1 MTRRELYHVPAIVCD
16 AEKLSQVAIIQEL
29 GHFGIPVVAL
39 SNSSSAIGFASK
51 YVAQRILCPVASY
64 DPFYIDFLKSSVP
77 RGVLFYSNDACTE
90 NISQN
95 RDGLI
100 SAGFSLLIS
109 DIAVLRR
116 VIEKNQ
122 LYRTA
127 RECGIS
133 VPECSLVGSADEV
146 QQRVA
151 EYGVPVI
158 LKATN
163 LAGGVYRRIDD
174 CKDVSVAFQEMRA
187 LLANPDHCH
196 RSAHLMVQRWISQ
209 PGRKLWNFNACVKS
223 GEILSFVTGERIR
236 SDHYPDGRLGSILLF
251 GKTEPNPRIHELNSR
266 LLRHLQFDGLVETEW
281 SEDPTRKDETF
292 LYDFNPRPSGNIRW
306 SFKSGVSLAVQYYQ
320 LALGLSTE
328 RLQMKTGVAYAKVF
342 YRWSDPIEACVSRR
356 FTFTQ
361 KLSILK
367 DDLLAV
373 LRCRRHAV
381 DILDPRDLGPTW
393 HATAELARLLLG
405 RLRRRISRA
414 LYAVSSFPRLRP
426 VQ

>member
-1 MTRRELYHVPAIVCD
+1 MTHRKPYRVPAIVCD

-39 SNSSSAIGFASK
+39 SDTSSAIGFASK
-51 YVAQRILCPVASY
+51 YAAQRIQCPVASY
-64 DPFYIDFLKSSVP
+64 HPAYIDFLKSSVP

-95 RDGLI
+95 RDDLI
-100 SAGFSLLIS
+100 SAGFFFLVSEIS
-109 DIAVLRR
+109 TLGR
-116 VIEKNQ
+116 VIQKDQ

-133 VPECSLVGSADEV
+133 VPECSLVDSADEV

-174 CKDVSVAFQEMRA
+174 CKDIPAAFQEMCGV
-187 LLANPDHCH
+187 LASPDHSH

-223 GEILSFVTGERIR
+223 GEIQSFVTGERLR

-251 GKTEPNPRIHELNSR
+251 GKTEHNSRIHELNCR
-266 LLRHLQFDGLVETEW
+266 LLRHLRFDGLVETEW
-281 SEDPTRKDETF
+281 SENPTRRDETF

-306 SFKSGVSLAVQYYQ
+306 SFRSGVSLALQYYQ
-320 LALGLSTE
+320 LALGLVPE
-328 RLQMKTGVAYAKVF
+328 HQEMKTGVAYAKVF
-342 YRWSDPIEACVSRR
+342 YRWSDPVEACVSSRL
-356 FTFTQ
+356 TFAQ

-393 HATAELARLLLG
+393 CATAELARLLL
-405 RLRRRISRA
+405 RRFRRRISRA
-414 LYAVSSFPRLRP
+414 LYAMSIFPKLRP

>member
-1 MTRRELYHVPAIVCD
+1 MTRRKSFGVPAIVCD

-39 SNSSSAIGFASK
+39 SSSSSAIGFASK
-51 YVAQRILCPVASY
+51 YVAQRILSPVASY
-64 DPFYIDFLKSSVP
+64 DPAYIDFLKSSVP
-77 RGVLFYSNDACTE
+77 PGVLFYSNDACTE

-95 RDGLI
+95 RDDLI
-100 SAGFSLLIS
+100 SAGFFLLIS
-109 DIAVLRR
+109 HISTLGR
-116 VIEKNQ
+116 VIEKDQ
-122 LYRTA
+122 LYRTG

-133 VPECSLVGSADEV
+133 VPECSLVDSVDEV

-151 EYGVPVI
+151 EYGLPVI

-174 CKDVSVAFQEMRA
+174 CKDVTAAFQEMRT
-187 LLANPDHCH
+187 LLASPDHSH

-209 PGRKLWNFNACVKS
+209 PGRKLWNFNACVQS
-223 GEILSFVTGERIR
+223 GEILSFVAGERIR

-251 GKTEPNPRIHELNSR
+251 GKTEHNCRIHELNSR

-281 SEDPTRKDETF
+281 SEDPAGEGETF

-306 SFKSGVSLAVQYYQ
+306 SFKSGVSLALQYYE
-320 LALGLSTE
+320 LALGLPPK
-328 RLQMKTGVAYAKVF
+328 LQEMKTGVAYAKVF

-393 HATAELARLLLG
+393 YATGELARFL
-405 RLRRRISRA
+405 LRRFRQRISRV
-414 LYAVSSFPRLRP
+414 LYAVSIFPRLRP